1 MPKEGPMSDDVDSGN
16 GQRKRLL
23 VLASTFPRW
32 RGDTEPPFVFNLS
45 RDLASYFDV
54 TVLAPHAP
62 GSKTSERID
71 DVEVRRFRYAW
82 PERLQKLAYGG
93 ILPNL
98 KRNKWLWL
106 EVPFFVAAE
115 LFAAWRLIRA
125 EKPDVIHAHWVI
137 PQGIVAGLL
146 SLSGVPV
153 MVTAHGGDVYGL
165 QGRVQNAIKRWV
177 INRSS
182 RLTAVSKDLKDAMVV
197 LAGPDMP
204 SIDVISMGIDTDRF
218 HPDNRDPALR
228 ERLDISDKMLLFVGR
243 LAEKKGVRYLLEA
256 MPAIVH
262 RHPNVKL
269 VVVGD
274 GPLRQDLEARTR
286 SQCITPNVT
295 FLGAIPQSELPKYYA
310 SADVFVGPS
319 IVADGGDT
327 ESFGLVFAEAMAS
340 GCPVVA
346 SDLGG
351 IQELIR
357 NGDTG
362 LMVPQRDPAA
372 IAAAVGRLLGDEGLH
387 RRLARDAL
395 RRVRA
400 EYDQALIARRYG
412 DVLQEAAAA

>member
-1 MPKEGPMSDDVDSGN
+1 MPKEGPVSDDVASGN

-32 RGDTEPPFVFNLS
+32 QGDTEPPFVFNLS
-45 RDLASYFDV
+45 RELTRHFDV
-54 TVLAPHAP
+54 TVLAPHAA
-62 GSKTSERID
+62 GSKTFERID
-71 DVEVRRFRYAW
+71 GLVVRRFRYAW
-82 PERLQKLAYGG
+82 PESLQKLAYGG

-115 LFAAWRLIRA
+115 FLAAWRLIRA

-146 SLSGVPV
+146 SLTGVPV
-153 MVTAHGGDVYGL
+153 VVTAHGGDVYGL
-165 QGRVQNAIKRWV
+165 QGRVQNGIKRWV

-182 RLTAVSKDLKDAMVV
+182 RLTAVSKDLKSAMAALAEPDA
-197 LAGPDMP
+197 P
-204 SIDVISMGIDTDRF
+204 SIDVISMGIDTERF

-228 ERLDISDKMLLFVGR
+228 ERLGISDEMLLFVGR

-256 MPAIVH
+256 MPAIRH
-262 RHPNVKL
+262 GHPNVKL

-274 GPLRQDLEARTR
+274 GPLRQDLEALTR
-286 SQCITPNVT
+286 AQGITPNVT
-295 FLGAIPQSELPKYYA
+295 FLGAIPQKELPTYYA

-327 ESFGLVFAEAMAS
+327 ESFGLVFGEAMSS

-346 SDLGG
+346 SDVGG
-351 IQELIR
+351 IRDVVQS
-357 NGDTG
+357 GKCG
-362 LMVPQRDPAA
+362 LLVPPADPRA
-372 IAAAVGRLLGDEGLH
+372 IAGAVNRLLDNTAMRTRFGTKGRTEIVKSHSAQQTVERHAQL
-387 RRLARDAL
+387 L
-395 RRVRA
+395 REV
-400 EYDQALIARRYG
+400 IA
-412 DVLQEAAAA
+412 A